1 MSAVFG
7 EFTITFL
14 CDFLFYVDKQ
24 VKKLTMETDKKF
36 NSSFKFYP
44 IYFLVG
50 LISLIILFSLY
61 RYFQI
66 FDGGYSMIQDD
77 WGYFGDFFGG
87 LVGTLV
93 SLVAVV
99 LVYLTYRLQ
108 KVELRETSKA
118 LNSQNEQLKI
128 QQFENTF
135 FKLLERKESLIRSL
149 DYKGKNSFAALRS
162 INKKFKRDNNQ
173 HGREEALKKFWLNR
187 AILISLVNTFIST
200 IEYLDNFKAESN
212 SQELKKS

>member
-1 MSAVFG
+1 
-7 EFTITFL
+7 
-14 CDFLFYVDKQ
+14 
-24 VKKLTMETDKKF
+24 
-36 NSSFKFYP
+36 
-44 IYFLVG
+44 
-50 LISLIILFSLY
+50 
-61 RYFQI
+61 
-66 FDGGYSMIQDD
+66 MIQDD

-162 INKKFKRDNNQ
+162 INKKFKSCLLYTSPSPRD
-173 HGREEALKKFWLNR
+173 GLLSRMPSSA
-187 AILISLVNTFIST
+187 
-200 IEYLDNFKAESN
+200 
-212 SQELKKS
+212 

>member
-1 MSAVFG
+1 
-7 EFTITFL
+7 
-14 CDFLFYVDKQ
+14 
-24 VKKLTMETDKKF
+24 
-36 NSSFKFYP
+36 
-44 IYFLVG
+44 
-50 LISLIILFSLY
+50 
-61 RYFQI
+61 
-66 FDGGYSMIQDD
+66 MIQDD

-135 FKLLERKESLIRSL
+135 FKLLERKESLILSL
-149 DYKGKNSFAALRS
+149 
-162 INKKFKRDNNQ
+162 I
-173 HGREEALKKFWLNR
+173 H
-187 AILISLVNTFIST
+187 I
-200 IEYLDNFKAESN
+200 
-212 SQELKKS
+212 